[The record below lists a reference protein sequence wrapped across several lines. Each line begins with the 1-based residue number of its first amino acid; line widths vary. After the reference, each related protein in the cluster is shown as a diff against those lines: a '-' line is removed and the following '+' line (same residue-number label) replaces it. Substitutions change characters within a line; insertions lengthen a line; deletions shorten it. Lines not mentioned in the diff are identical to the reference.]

1 MAREWKGL
9 LALISLAL
17 SLLLWISGLQES
29 LERPSVDHTLTRRQ
43 LELAIQAAPLL
54 PPSLAEVLG
63 EAEPLVALRD
73 ALEQQ
78 LNAAPEPPLPADALE
93 LALLQL
99 RTGRGAVGRSQLGA
113 LEGQVPPEQRPL
125 LQLLAGATTNVGA
138 AADSGR
144 GAEGASA
151 SAWASAA
158 WDLTPLQTQLVCEQL
173 QEQPAASCLP
183 RQRQRQALVRWLA
196 VSLAPLL
203 LMGAGLLLGLRRL
216 WQLWRGS
223 AAAAPPLLGP
233 ELELVDVVLLIAGGF
248 VVLGELLAP
257 LLLVPLVR
265 QLLAGWQ
272 LPPPLD
278 AALQVPLLYLGLMLA
293 PLLILAALLAPL
305 ANPPA
310 GGWLQWRWRPLASGL
325 RQALAQTL
333 MVLPPVALAGW
344 LIQQI
349 WGDPGG
355 SNPLLELVLRTH
367 SWPALAC
374 LALTAVV
381 LAPLFEETLFRG
393 VLLPV
398 LARRWGRGWG
408 VTISALVFG
417 LAHLSLGELTP
428 LVLLGLAL
436 GWLRLEGG
444 RLGPCVLMHGL
455 WNGLT
460 FANLVLLAG

>member
-9 LALISLAL
+9 LALVSLAL
-17 SLLLWISGLQES
+17 SLLLWVSGLQES
-29 LERPSVDHTLTRRQ
+29 LQRPSVDHTLTRRQ

-54 PPSLAEVLG
+54 PPPLAQVLG
-63 EAEPLVALRD
+63 EEEPLAALRD

-93 LALLQL
+93 LALLEL
-99 RTGRGAVGRSQLGA
+99 RSGQREAGRSQLET
-113 LEGQVPPEQRPL
+113 LQGQVPPEQRPL
-125 LQLLAGATTNVGA
+125 LRLLADGGIAGSA
-138 AADSGR
+138 GR
-144 GAEGASA
+144 
-151 SAWASAA
+151 AWVRDA
-158 WDLTPLQTQLVCEQL
+158 WELTPLQAQLVCEQL
-173 QEQPAASCLP
+173 QSQPAGACLP
-183 RQRQRQALVRWLA
+183 PERQRQALARWLA
-196 VSLAPLL
+196 VSLAPLVL
-203 LMGAGLLLGLRRL
+203 LGAGLLLGLRRL
-216 WQLWRGS
+216 WQWGRGS
-223 AAAAPPLLGP
+223 APVPAPLLGP
-233 ELELVDVVLLIAGGF
+233 ELELVDGVLLIAGGF

-265 QLLAGWQ
+265 QLLAGWR
-272 LPPPLD
+272 LAPPLD
-278 AALQVPLLYLGLMLA
+278 AAVQVPLLYLGLMVA

-310 GGWLQWRWRPLASGL
+310 GGWLQWRWRPLGSGL
-325 RQALAQTL
+325 RRALAQTL
-333 MVLPPVALAGW
+333 MVLPAVALAGW
-344 LIQQI
+344 LIDQV

-367 SWPALAC
+367 SWPALGC

-408 VTISALVFG
+408 VAISALVFG

-436 GWLRLEGG
+436 GWLRLESG